1 MKLYGYFR
9 SSAAYRL
16 RIALN
21 LKGLSAEQVPVNLL
35 KGEQKGEDYKRIN
48 PQGLVPSLATDQGAI
63 LTQSPAILEWLED
76 TYPNVP
82 LLPADPLLRA
92 RVRSLCMQIACDVHP
107 ICNLRVLKY
116 VANDL
121 GAGEEGKIAWIH
133 HWISEGFAAMESQL
147 GDGPYCLGESLT
159 LADVYLIPQVF
170 NALRF
175 KVPMAQFPKIMAVYN
190 ACNQV
195 PAFQL
200 AAPDQQPD
208 AS

>member
-21 LKGLSAEQVPVNLL
+21 LKGLDAEQVPVNLL
-35 KGEQKGEDYKRIN
+35 QGEQKGEAYKRIN
-48 PQGLVPSLATDQGAI
+48 PQGLVPSLATDAGDI
-63 LTQSPAILEWLED
+63 LTQSPAILEWLEEA
-76 TYPNVP
+76 YPEVP
-82 LLPADPLLRA
+82 LLPTGDLARA
-92 RVRSLCMQIACDVHP
+92 RARSLCMQIACDIHP

-121 GAGEEGKIAWIH
+121 GTGDEGKTAWIH
-133 HWISEGFAAMESQL
+133 HWINEGFAALEAQL
-147 GDGPYCLGESLT
+147 DNGPYCLGDKVT

-175 KVPMAQFPKIMAVYN
+175 KLPMAGFPKIMAIYA
-190 ACNQV
+190 ACNQL

-208 AS
+208 AV